1 MIAAAPRI
9 NQVAGDHQ
17 QTQHDEHRDPG
28 KRAEMGDAHRSKT
41 AEQARQAEGANAGHQ
56 LLAGAFTPAPAT
68 LGADQQPD
76 AQRRGEV
83 EEEVQG
89 HWPPW

>member
-41 AEQARQAEGANAGHQ
+41 AEQARQAEGADAGHQ
-56 LLAGAFTPAPAT
+56 LLAGAFTPAPAAFGT
-68 LGADQQPD
+68 YQQADGQG
-76 AQRRGEV
+76 RGEI
-83 EEEVQG
+83 QK
-89 HWPPW
+89 